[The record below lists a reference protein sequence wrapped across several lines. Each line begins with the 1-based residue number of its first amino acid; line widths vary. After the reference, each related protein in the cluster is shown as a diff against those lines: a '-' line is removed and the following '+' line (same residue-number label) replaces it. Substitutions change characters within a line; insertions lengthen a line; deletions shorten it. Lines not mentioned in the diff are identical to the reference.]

1 MNGIVIL
8 NKPKGIS
15 SNTACRKVGRI
26 LNEKKAGHLGTLDP
40 MAEGVLPVSLGKC
53 TKLFDYYLKKNK
65 EYVADFT
72 FGYETDTLD
81 ADGEI
86 IFDGGSIPNE
96 NELKAVLNLFIGEQQ
111 QLPPKY
117 SAKKVNG
124 VRAYDLAR
132 NDKDFSLEPKLI
144 TIFEFAFIE
153 QVNYNTFR
161 FKISCSSGTYIRSI
175 ARDLAKKLNT
185 YATMTKLVR
194 TKCGEF
200 YLENSVDF
208 DNIDESKIL
217 KLDNIFKDNLKINL
231 NEMQYNEFINSSRV
245 QFMNSETAENVCLC
259 YNNDIISLGTLNM
272 GYFISKIRFI

>member
-259 YNNDIISLGTLNM
+259 YNNDIISLGALNM

>member
-1 MNGIVIL
+1 
-8 NKPKGIS
+8 
-15 SNTACRKVGRI
+15 
-26 LNEKKAGHLGTLDP
+26 

-86 IFDGGSIPNE
+86 IFDGGLIPNE
-96 NELKAVLNLFIGEQQ
+96 NELKAVLNSFIGEQL

-144 TIFEFAFIE
+144 TIFEFTLIE

>member
-1 MNGIVIL
+1 MNGIVVL
-8 NKPKGIS
+8 NKPQGLS
-15 SNTACRKVGRI
+15 SNIACKKVGRI
-26 LNEKKAGHLGTLDP
+26 LNEKKVGHLGTLDP

-81 ADGEI
+81 ADGKI
-86 IFDGGSIPNE
+86 MIDNGLIPS
-96 NELKAVLNLFIGEQQ
+96 LNNIKLILNSFIGQQ
-111 QLPPKY
+111 EQLPPKY

-124 VRAYDLAR
+124 KRAYDLAR
-132 NDKDFSLEPKLI
+132 KDEDFVLEPKLI
-144 TIFEFAFIE
+144 TIYEFDYIE
-153 QVNYNTFR
+153 QINQNTFR

-200 YLENSVDF
+200 CIEDAVVFDDINELKTIKLET
-208 DNIDESKIL
+208 
-217 KLDNIFKDNLKINL
+217 IFKDNLKINL
-231 NEMQYNEFINSSRV
+231 NEIQYNDFINSSRI
-245 QFMNSETAENVCLC
+245 QLDDNLNADNVCLC
-259 YNNDIISLGTLNM
+259 YEDNIISLGTINI
-272 GYFISKIRFI
+272 GYFVSKIRFI

>member
-86 IFDGGSIPNE
+86 IFDGGLIPNE
-96 NELKAVLNLFIGEQQ
+96 NELKAVLNSFIGEQL

-144 TIFEFAFIE
+144 TIFEFTLIE